1 MAIQKQL
8 NQTFPL
14 NHRLAHSYEFDA
26 VLDKNEARISSPS
39 LLLLAKQNNQG
50 FNRLGMIVSKRSIPG
65 SVQRNKV
72 KRGIRETFRKISLE
86 HEFGWDIVLMTRP
99 KINTETDLT
108 GFLQYSFT
116 SLADKLR

>member
-26 VLDKNEARISSPS
+26 VLDKNEARISSSS

-50 FNRLGMIVSKRSIPG
+50 FNRLGMIVSKKSIPG

-72 KRGIRETFRKISLE
+72 KRRIRETFRKISLE

-99 KINTETDLT
+99 KINTETNLT
-108 GFLQYSFT
+108 GFLQNSFM